1 MFFDQKCETTMYF
14 LDIAYFQSNSE
25 GSAKSPKAKSFHPL
39 VTFIFPGYRVNDD
52 PNTLFQQM
60 EIFYEMTSQFP
71 KEYAYVASLPRFRCY
86 LQYICSKRKKCAT
99 TYLVCKVRG

>member
-1 MFFDQKCETTMYF
+1 MSQGK
-14 LDIAYFQSNSE
+14 IV
-25 GSAKSPKAKSFHPL
+25 PPL
-39 VTFIFPGYRVNDD
+39 VTFIFPEYRVNDD

-99 TYLVCKVRG
+99 TYLVCKVRGRF